1 MEDIKEQITISKQD
15 TTTTLPTIST
25 SITTSTTTSSSTSHY
40 LTEEER
46 QEMVRETLEG
56 LTAEMLFTQPSRT
69 MEHVVGS
76 DVASST
82 HTDTVEHSVGMDI
95 VIDEDG
101 EEKQENEKRM
111 LQEKVKGKGEE
122 RGKEKDKGEKRRRE
136 EEEVEA
142 KKREG
147 TEGEDEK
154 YENSTV
160 RGKEE
165 NEHYA
170 LLKPTNP
177 PHPPPHLPFPSHLY
191 PPPPPPLNSSLP
203 LHLQP
208 PPTLPPPPNSNPI
221 PCPVPTPAP
230 CPGPVSSLKRVAVSD
245 IEIDT
250 HVTHILNYTFPRSS
264 FGSDLW
270 REQR

>member
-1 MEDIKEQITISKQD
+1 MYQYRIEDIKDRIITSKQD
-15 TTTTLPTIST
+15 TTTTLPTTST
-25 SITTSTTTSSSTSHY
+25 SITTSSSTTHY
-40 LTEEER
+40 LTEEMR

-69 MEHVVGS
+69 MEQVICC

-82 HTDTVEHSVGMDI
+82 HTDTVEHSFGMDV
-95 VIDEDG
+95 VIDNDG
-101 EEKQENEKRM
+101 GEKEEKEQEMVQGR
-111 LQEKVKGKGEE
+111 GEE

-136 EEEVEA
+136 DEVDEVEV

-147 TEGEDEK
+147 NEGEDEK
-154 YENSTV
+154 YETSTV

-165 NEHYA
+165 KDYNA

-177 PHPPPHLPFPSHLY
+177 PHPPPHLPPPSHLY
-191 PPPPPPLNSSLP
+191 PPLPPPLNSSLP
-203 LHLQP
+203 LQLQP
-208 PPTLPPPPNSNPI
+208 PPTLPPPPPLPN
-221 PCPVPTPAP
+221 PTPAP